1 MITTQKL
8 SLRPSRHEPTIT
20 PSTPQ
25 PTVYVVDDDEAQRKS
40 MRWLV
45 ETLDVPVKTFPS
57 AASFLEE
64 YEAQAPGCLVVDLMM
79 PEMNGLELQDEL
91 RRRGF
96 EIPVIVLT
104 GYGDVSA
111 VVRSLKNG
119 AIDFLEKPVK
129 DDKLLAQ
136 IRRGLALDA
145 TRRQERGDLAFVRE
159 RLARLTPRERDVLSP
174 VVEGLT
180 SKEIAAR
187 LCLSFKTVEAHRA
200 NIMKK
205 MAAVSVAHLVR
216 MVVSVRPLVGRDK
229 PCP

>member
-1 MITTQKL
+1 MITTQKATFGRL
-8 SLRPSRHEPTIT
+8 GHEATTT

-25 PTVYVVDDDEAQRKS
+25 PTVYIVDDDAAVRKS

-45 ETLDVPVKTFPS
+45 ETLGVPVKTFPS

-91 RRRGF
+91 RRRGL

-104 GYGDVSA
+104 GHGDVPS
-111 VVRSLKNG
+111 VVESLKKG
-119 AIDFLEKPVK
+119 AIDFLEKPVQ

-145 TRRQERGDLAFVRE
+145 ARRQERGDLDCVCE
-159 RLARLTPRERDVLSP
+159 CLTRLTPRERDVLDL

-187 LCLSFKTVEAHRA
+187 LYVSFKTVEAHRA
-200 NIMKK
+200 NLMRK
-205 MAAVSVAHLVR
+205 MEAVSVAELVR
-216 MVVSVRPLVGRDK
+216 MVVSVRLLVGRDK
-229 PCP
+229 LCP